1 VAESARD
8 WLVGL
13 EAAGIALGLTPIR
26 TLLAELGHPERT
38 FTTVTVAGTNGKG
51 SVTAIL
57 ERGFRAAGCRTGR
70 YISPHLIAIEER
82 AAISGIPLSRDAF
95 DRAARHVRLAA
106 RALPAAPTYFEATTA
121 LALVAF
127 RDADVELAVLEVG
140 LGGRLDATNAV
151 DARLVAVTAIGLDHQ
166 EYLGS
171 TLAAV
176 AAEKAGVIKPGA
188 AVVAGRNPAVVLD
201 VLRAAAVRES
211 AAIHYAPDGVS
222 CTATISARETRLT
235 LRTPAQD
242 YGDVRLA
249 LPGRHQVDNAITA
262 VRTLEAAQALGLAP
276 VDATVIRTALSD
288 VEWPG
293 RLDWRRWRHQ
303 DVLIDGAHNADG
315 ARALTAFLRETVAT
329 PVPMVVGIMRDKA
342 LAEILTALAPVASR
356 FVFTKAAT
364 ARAASPHE
372 LADLASRLAPNVPHT
387 IAASPL
393 DALTLASG
401 HGSPIVV
408 AGSLL
413 LAGEIL
419 IVLA

>member
-1 VAESARD
+1 
-8 WLVGL
+8 
-13 EAAGIALGLTPIR
+13 
-26 TLLAELGHPERT
+26 
-38 FTTVTVAGTNGKG
+38 
-51 SVTAIL
+51 
-57 ERGFRAAGCRTGR
+57 
-70 YISPHLIAIEER
+70 
-82 AAISGIPLSRDAF
+82 
-95 DRAARHVRLAA
+95 
-106 RALPAAPTYFEATTA
+106 
-121 LALVAF
+121 
-127 RDADVELAVLEVG
+127 
-140 LGGRLDATNAV
+140 
-151 DARLVAVTAIGLDHQ
+151 
-166 EYLGS
+166 
-171 TLAAV
+171 
-176 AAEKAGVIKPGA
+176 
-188 AVVAGRNPAVVLD
+188 
-201 VLRAAAVRES
+201 
-211 AAIHYAPDGVS
+211 
-222 CTATISARETRLT
+222 
-235 LRTPAQD
+235 
-242 YGDVRLA
+242 
-249 LPGRHQVDNAITA
+249 
-262 VRTLEAAQALGLAP
+262 

-315 ARALTAFLRETVAT
+315 ARALAAFLRETVAT